1 MSGSDFKDPRGAGG
15 VCHKKA
21 NISPPA
27 DGIANLLLP
36 FPTIHIPPD
45 RQTDRIKQTL
55 SAAAFEVGSSRFGLF
70 VCCHS
75 SGGRPHLTPGPAPA
89 LRGGSGLMWAGSI

>member
-45 RQTDRIKQTL
+45 RQTDRRSQQQLLKWVHL
-55 SAAAFEVGSSRFGLF
+55 GSACLF
-70 VCCHS
+70 VVIAAE
-75 SGGRPHLTPGPAPA
+75 GGRT
-89 LRGGSGLMWAGSI
+89 